1 MILNEPECE
10 MTSTLDG
17 ANPFSWVGIHENEIE
32 NEGVW
37 AERFNAKQTAIKMQI
52 VFIKLN
58 NQVVY
63 LCAWLPCQH

>member
-10 MTSTLDG
+10 ITSTSDG
-17 ANPFSWVGIHENEIE
+17 ANPFSCEGMQEKDIE
-32 NEGVW
+32 YEGVW

-52 VFIKLN
+52 VFIKLS

-63 LCAWLPCQH
+63 LCAWLPCPH